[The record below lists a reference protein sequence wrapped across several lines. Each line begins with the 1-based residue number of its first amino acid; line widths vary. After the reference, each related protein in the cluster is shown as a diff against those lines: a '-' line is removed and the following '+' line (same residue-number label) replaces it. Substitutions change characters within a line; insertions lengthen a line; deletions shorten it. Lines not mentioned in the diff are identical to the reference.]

1 MTYTYITL
9 LLRLEF
15 YGVRKMKH
23 KARVFLSD
31 EQGSVGTQIGLG
43 IALTCE
49 LAIVAIDWVASSF

>member
-1 MTYTYITL
+1 
-9 LLRLEF
+9 
-15 YGVRKMKH
+15 MKH